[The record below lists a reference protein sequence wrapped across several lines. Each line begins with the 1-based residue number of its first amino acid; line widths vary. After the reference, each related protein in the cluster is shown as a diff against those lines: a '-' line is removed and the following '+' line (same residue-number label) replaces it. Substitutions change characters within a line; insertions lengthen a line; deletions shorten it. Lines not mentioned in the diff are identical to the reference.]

1 MIKTILWDVDGTLLD
16 FAKSE
21 RYGLFACL
29 DAIGFHDYDDEMLGR
44 YAKINRG
51 YWEALERGELTKQE
65 VLVGRFRTFFAQ
77 EGIACPD
84 VEAFNDSYQESLGS
98 HFFENEDSLKLCRK
112 LQGRVH
118 QYVVTNGTVTAQRNK
133 LQYSGLGACM
143 EGVFISDEIGI
154 EKPQI
159 GFFTQA
165 FASIEA
171 QLGEPLWMDEVLIVG
186 DSLTSD
192 MRGGNAAGI
201 RCCWY
206 NPKGLENKTDVRIDY
221 EIRHL
226 WDVEQIL
233 RED

>member
-1 MIKTILWDVDGTLLD
+1 VKIRQVSVWCEVQGNEEYFMIKTILWDVDGTLLD

-29 DAIGFHDYDDEMLGR
+29 DAIGFHDYDDEMLAR

-112 LQGRVH
+112 LQGRVN

-171 QLGEPLWMDEVLIVG
+171 QLGEPLWMADR
-186 DSLTSD
+186 
-192 MRGGNAAGI
+192 RGFPYKRYERRQCGRYPLLLVQSKGI
-201 RCCWY
+201 
-206 NPKGLENKTDVRIDY
+206 GE
-221 EIRHL
+221 
-226 WDVEQIL
+226 
-233 RED
+233 